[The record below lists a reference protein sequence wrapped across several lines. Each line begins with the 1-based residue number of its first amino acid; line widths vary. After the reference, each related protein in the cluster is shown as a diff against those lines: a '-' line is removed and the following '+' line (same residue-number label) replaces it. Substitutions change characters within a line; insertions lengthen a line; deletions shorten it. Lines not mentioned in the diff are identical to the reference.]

1 MDTISY
7 EGKFFNPADTLE
19 CGQVFR
25 FERYNSGYKVFSR
38 DKACYVYCDGDITRI
53 VSDDADYFYNY
64 FDLDRDYG
72 KIMEKM
78 ESFNVPVLTNAAHCA
93 SGLRLLN
100 QDPEEMIF
108 SFIISQNNNIPR
120 IKKIISAICREIGE
134 EREFMGEKYYTFPT
148 AAKMAKKDAA
158 FYKSLGAGYRDKF
171 LFETACRIATEGI
184 DHLKGLNYDS
194 LRKTLL
200 SYKGVGGKVADCI
213 SLFGFKKTD
222 SFPVDTWIE
231 KLYREDFNG
240 NLTDRNKIATYFTSL
255 FGEYSGYVQQYLFY
269 FKRQNL

>member
-1 MDTISY
+1 MNTISY
-7 EGKFFNPADTLE
+7 ESKYFNPTDTLE

-25 FERYNSGYKVFSR
+25 FESFLKGYKVFSK
-38 DKACYVYCDGDITRI
+38 DKACYVYSEGGTTYIQ
-53 VSDDADYFYNY
+53 SEDADYFYNY
-64 FDLDRDYG
+64 FDLNRDYG
-72 KIMEKM
+72 KIVERMD
-78 ESFNVPVLTNAAHCA
+78 SFKVPVLTKAAHSA

-120 IKKIISAICREIGE
+120 IKKIINAICTELGE
-134 EREFMGEKYYTFPT
+134 EREFMGEKYFTFPT
-148 AAKMAKKDAA
+148 TAKMAEKDAA

-171 LFETACRIATEGI
+171 LAETACRITKDGI
-184 DHLKGLNYDS
+184 EHLKSLPS
-194 LRKTLL
+194 EALRKALL
-200 SYKGVGGKVADCI
+200 TYKGIGGKVADCI

-231 KLYREDFNG
+231 KLYREDFG
-240 NLTDRNKIATYFTSL
+240 GTLTDRDKITIFFKNL

>member
-1 MDTISY
+1 MNTISY
-7 EGKFFNPADTLE
+7 ESKFFNPTDTLE

-25 FERYNSGYKVFSR
+25 FESYLKGYKVYSR
-38 DKACYVYCDGDITRI
+38 DKACYVYTEGDRTFIESED
-53 VSDDADYFYNY
+53 VDYFYHY

-72 KIMEKM
+72 AIIEKM
-78 ESFNVPVLTNAAHCA
+78 QAFNVPVLSKACNLAK
-93 SGLRLLN
+93 GLRLLN

-120 IKKIISAICREIGE
+120 IKKIISAICRELGE
-134 EREFMGEKYYTFPT
+134 EREFMGEKYYSFPT
-148 AAKMAKKDAA
+148 ARQMAEKDAS

-171 LFETACRIATEGI
+171 LAQTACRIEKEGI
-184 DHLKGLNYDS
+184 EQLKSLPTDS
-194 LRKTLL
+194 LRKQLL
-200 SYKGVGGKVADCI
+200 TYKGIGGKVADCV

-231 KLYREDFNG
+231 KLYKEDFKG
-240 NLTDRNKIATYFTSL
+240 TLTDRDKITDFFKNA

-269 FKRQNL
+269 FKRQQL